1 MPILLAAAVAAVWGV
16 FVPGPRD
23 EGLEP
28 DVEPRR
34 AEERA

>member
-1 MPILLAAAVAAVWGV
+1 VAAAWGA

-28 DVEPRR
+28 DVEPRSSGEH
-34 AEERA
+34 A